1 MGCELPVPN
10 AKDPVTEPLS
20 NAGQRA
26 GVNFPGKLELAGV
39 GVRPARNRGTRT
51 ETAAT
56 TTMRKL

>member
-10 AKDPVTEPLS
+10 AEDPVTEPLS

-39 GVRPARNRGTRT
+39 GVRTARNRGHKDRNGLL
-51 ETAAT
+51 
-56 TTMRKL
+56 RRL